1 MKIRPVEFDLF
12 HETDRHDE
20 DKSLFETLRMR
31 LKLFETMYISSFI
44 MH

>member
-1 MKIRPVEFDLF
+1 MKIRPVEFVLF

-20 DKSLFETLRMR
+20 EKPLFETLLMR
-31 LKLFETMYISSFI
+31 LKLFETVCISSFI